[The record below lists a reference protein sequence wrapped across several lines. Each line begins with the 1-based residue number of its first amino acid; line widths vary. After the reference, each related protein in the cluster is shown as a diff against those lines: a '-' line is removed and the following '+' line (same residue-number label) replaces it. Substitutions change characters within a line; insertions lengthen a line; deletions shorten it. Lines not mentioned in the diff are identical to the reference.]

1 MTNSVSLTDDEIRQL
16 VSILS
21 EYQMRT
27 GEDIEDLVEK
37 FKEHQR
43 NPESVYST
51 SLEPPDR

>member
-1 MTNSVSLTDDEIRQL
+1 MSNTVNLTDDELRQL

-27 GEDIEDLVEK
+27 GEDLEDLVEK
-37 FKEHQR
+37 FKAHQR
-43 NPESVYST
+43 DPESVYST